1 MKAALITIGNELLSG
16 FTVNTNAAWIG
27 IELGRVGI
35 EISVQ
40 HTIQDEKND
49 IIFELEHVSKKVS
62 TVIVT
67 GGLGPTHDD
76 VTASAFYSYFN
87 DTPVFDEDYWRDLT
101 DQFSKIN
108 YKIPDVNQN
117 QAMKPGKG
125 DCIPND
131 FGSARGL
138 LYKINNCLY
147 FALPG
152 VPKEMK
158 AMMKK
163 SVIPILKD
171 QVTNPFITRT
181 IRTTGIPE
189 SALAEKIT
197 NTIDMGTYKCFLA
210 YLPKLSGVDLRI
222 SSQDEQQIQK
232 FEKKIKPVIEK
243 YVYGYEDEALEEVVG
258 NTLKKCSVTLATAES
273 CTGGLL
279 GHRIT
284 QVSGSS
290 EYYLGGVVSYN
301 EDAKINL
308 LDVTQETLT
317 KFGAVSEETVKEMA
331 LGVRKLFSSD
341 LGISISGIA
350 GPTGG
355 TEEKPVGL
363 VYIGLSSVKDLIV
376 KKFNFFRDRDSN
388 KQISSQVA
396 LNMLRLYLRDE

>member
-1 MKAALITIGNELLSG
+1 MKVALITIGNELLSG

-40 HTIQDEKND
+40 HTIQDEKKD
-49 IIFELEHVSKKVS
+49 IIFELEQVSKKVS
-62 TVIVT
+62 IVIVT

-87 DTPVFDEDYWRDLT
+87 DTPIFDEDYWKDLT

-117 QAMKPGKG
+117 QAMKPKKG

-197 NTIDMGTYKCFLA
+197 NTIDMRTYNCSLA
-210 YLPKLSGVDLRI
+210 YLPKLLGVDLRI

-388 KQISSQVA
+388 KQISTQVA

>member
-40 HTIQDEKND
+40 HTIQDEKKD
-49 IIFELEHVSKKVS
+49 IIFELEQVSKKVS
-62 TVIVT
+62 IVIVT

-87 DTPVFDEDYWRDLT
+87 DTPVFDEDYWKDLT

-117 QAMKPGKG
+117 QAMKPKKG

-197 NTIDMGTYKCFLA
+197 NTIDMRTYNCSLA

-232 FEKKIKPVIEK
+232 FKKKIKPVIEK

-258 NTLKKCSVTLATAES
+258 NTLKKCRVTLATAES

>member
-1 MKAALITIGNELLSG
+1 MKVALITIGNELLSG

-40 HTIQDEKND
+40 HTIQDEKKD
-49 IIFELEHVSKKVS
+49 IIFELEQVSKKVS
-62 TVIVT
+62 IVIVT

-87 DTPVFDEDYWRDLT
+87 DTPIFDEDYWKDLT

-117 QAMKPGKG
+117 QAMKPKKG

-197 NTIDMGTYKCFLA
+197 NTIDMRTYNCSLA
-210 YLPKLSGVDLRI
+210 YLPKLLGVDLRI

-258 NTLKKCSVTLATAES
+258 NTLKKCRVTLATAES

-388 KQISSQVA
+388 KQISTQVA

>member
-1 MKAALITIGNELLSG
+1 MKVALITIGNELLSG

-40 HTIQDEKND
+40 HTIQDEKKD
-49 IIFELEHVSKKVS
+49 IIFELEQVSKKVS
-62 TVIVT
+62 IVIVT

-117 QAMKPGKG
+117 QAMKPKKG

-197 NTIDMGTYKCFLA
+197 NTIDMRTYNCSLA
-210 YLPKLSGVDLRI
+210 YLPKLLGVDLRI

-232 FEKKIKPVIEK
+232 FEKKINPVIEK

-341 LGISISGIA
+341 LGMSITGIA